1 MSALQ
6 FISYLSSHLHIEEK
20 ELGFVSN
27 FCQIKTYQKGD
38 YLLRSG
44 EFCPQIFFV
53 EKGLLKQY
61 LIDPKGKEYILGFAP
76 ENWFMSD
83 RQSLFFNEPSPYF
96 IQALE
101 NTEVV
106 MFNDQLFKE
115 IEKRFPDFRDFN
127 IRLLH
132 LHINT
137 LQNRISMLLSQTAE
151 ERYLYFIKT
160 YPNLNLRIPQTMVA
174 SYLGITPES
183 LSRIRKEI
191 VSKKHTE
198 NE

>member
-1 MSALQ
+1 MSSLQ
-6 FISYLSSHLHIEEK
+6 FISYLSSHLYIEEK
-20 ELGFVSN
+20 ELSFVQQFS
-27 FCQIKTYQKGD
+27 QAKTYQKGE

-44 EFCPQIFFV
+44 EFCPHIFFI

-61 LIDPKGKEYILGFAP
+61 LIDEKGKEYILGFAP

-101 NTEVV
+101 NTEVIL
-106 MFNDQLFKE
+106 FNDQLFKE
-115 IEKRFPDFRDFN
+115 IEKKFPNFRDFN

-132 LHINT
+132 QHIST
-137 LQNRISMLLSQTAE
+137 LQNRISMLLSLSAE
-151 ERYLYFIKT
+151 DRYLYFIKT

-191 VSKKHTE
+191 VSKKS
-198 NE
+198 